1 MSKRRSTKSEAS
13 VSSNLPALRSTP
25 ARPGFLDRMRAIVR
39 AATTGEVARYDMN
52 GLRQFFEA
60 SFGTSSGAVVNEH
73 TAMSVGTVFACVRI
87 ISQALA
93 SVDFRVF
100 EIEGDRE
107 RIAADHD
114 VDKAI
119 NVQPNRWQTPYEFKQ
134 LIGAHLML
142 RGNFYALVVRSR
154 RQVIAILPLHPDRMR
169 VEQIDD
175 FRLIY
180 HYDRANGLR
189 EQFSQ
194 FEIMHLRGVSSDG
207 VVGLSPITMAAESIG
222 LQMQAR
228 KHGAR
233 LFANA
238 ARPSGVFKH
247 TGALSDEA
255 HARLKKQLE
264 EWYAGVDNAHRVI
277 LLEDGMD
284 WQSVGLSPEEG
295 QFLETRKF
303 ERSEIAMW
311 FGVPPH
317 MLGDVDKTTSWGSG
331 IEEQGIGFVRNVLRP
346 ILTNVAQGMRRDLIQ
361 GDQKQRY
368 AIRYDTEQLER
379 GTLKQQAEA
388 YSVLRQIGVMSP
400 NEIRKRLGMNPRKDS
415 GGDRFATQAN
425 MAPDDGGETEEG
437 NATDQGS

>member
-1 MSKRRSTKSEAS
+1 M
-13 VSSNLPALRSTP
+13 SSNLPATRRP
-25 ARPGFLDRMRAIVR
+25 HNVKPGFMGRVRAMVR
-39 AATTGEVARYDMN
+39 AATTGEVARYDLD
-52 GLRQFFEA
+52 GLRKFFEA
-60 SFGTSSGAVVNEH
+60 SYGTSSGAIVNDD

-87 ISQALA
+87 IAQAMA
-93 SVDFRVF
+93 SVDFRVY
-100 EIEGDRE
+100 EVDGDRE
-107 RIAADHD
+107 RIADDHD
-114 VDKAI
+114 VDRAI

-154 RQVIAILPLHPDRMR
+154 GRVVAILPLHPDRMT
-169 VEQIDD
+169 VEQLENFDLVY
-175 FRLIY
+175 RY
-180 HYDRANGLR
+180 QRKQGQT
-189 EQFSQ
+189 EVFSQ

-207 VVGLSPITMAAESIG
+207 IVGLSPITMAAESIG

-247 TGALSDEA
+247 TGSLSDEA
-255 HARLKKQLE
+255 HARLKQQLE
-264 EWYAGVDNAHRVI
+264 DWYAGVDNAHRVI

-346 ILTNVAQGMRRDLIQ
+346 ILTNTAQGMRRDLIQ
-361 GDQKQRY
+361 GDEKARY
-368 AIRYDTEQLER
+368 VIRYDTEQLER

-388 YSVLRQIGVMSP
+388 YSVLRQIGAMNP
-400 NEIRKRLGMNPRKDS
+400 NEIRKRLGMNPRTDA
-415 GGDRFATQAN
+415 GGERFATQVN
-425 MAPDDGGETEEG
+425 MAPDDEQQEEAG
-437 NATDQGS
+437 NATDQGA